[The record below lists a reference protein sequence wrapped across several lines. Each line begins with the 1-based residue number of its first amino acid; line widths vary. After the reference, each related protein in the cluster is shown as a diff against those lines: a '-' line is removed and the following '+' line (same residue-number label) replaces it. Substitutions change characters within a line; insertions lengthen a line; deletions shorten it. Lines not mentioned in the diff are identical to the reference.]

1 MKKFPTVLVLLIVAL
16 TMVAVTTP
24 GHAEMDNVV
33 LHIDGMVC
41 IVCPSVIKT
50 ALEELEGVEKACIN
64 FETKTG
70 EVNFDP
76 DEVSDT
82 MIVNKVNQI
91 GFKAKVIEEQPSRVR
106 CQKPEGRT
114 RGGC

>member
-1 MKKFPTVLVLLIVAL
+1 MKSFPTALVLLIVAL
-16 TMVAVTTP
+16 AMLAFTTL
-24 GHAEMDNVV
+24 GYAETDKVV

-50 ALEELEGVEKACIN
+50 ALEGLEGVEKACIN
-64 FETKTG
+64 SETQPG
-70 EVNFDP
+70 AVNFDP
-76 DEVSDT
+76 HEVSDT
-82 MIVNKVNQI
+82 VIINKVNQI
-91 GFKAKVIEEQPSRVR
+91 GFSAKVIEEQPSRVR